1 MATKRIHNFGAG
13 PAVLPVP
20 VLEEACENMLSL
32 GDLGMGIMEI
42 SHRSKQFSA
51 IIEEAEADL
60 RELLNLP
67 ADFHVL
73 FLQGGATLQFS
84 MVPMNL
90 LGPNQTADYIVTGV
104 WSEKAVKEAKKVGEY
119 ESRQPQPHPSGSR
132 NQAVEEPGVRSL
144 HVEQHDLRHAMVG
157 RTTGR
162 RQNPGGR
169 CVQRH
174 PVATVG
180 DRQVRGDL
188 RRCPEEPWA
197 FGSCVGHRA
206 RRSLVPLLRLSADVS
221 EL

>member
-73 FLQGGATLQFS
+73 FLQ
-84 MVPMNL
+84 
-90 LGPNQTADYIVTGV
+90 
-104 WSEKAVKEAKKVGEY
+104 
-119 ESRQPQPHPSGSR
+119 
-132 NQAVEEPGVRSL
+132 
-144 HVEQHDLRHAMVG
+144 
-157 RTTGR
+157 
-162 RQNPGGR
+162 
-169 CVQRH
+169 
-174 PVATVG
+174 
-180 DRQVRGDL
+180 
-188 RRCPEEPWA
+188 
-197 FGSCVGHRA
+197 
-206 RRSLVPLLRLSADVS
+206 
-221 EL
+221 